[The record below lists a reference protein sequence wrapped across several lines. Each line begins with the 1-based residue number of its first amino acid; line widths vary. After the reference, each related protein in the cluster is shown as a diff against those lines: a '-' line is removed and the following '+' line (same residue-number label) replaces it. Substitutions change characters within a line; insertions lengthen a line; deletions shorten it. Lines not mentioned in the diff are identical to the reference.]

1 MELKYTVKD
10 ENYKTINQV
19 LTNELK
25 ISTRLLAKLIH
36 LKKIYLNG
44 MLVDTRNNVKIGDLI
59 TVDFNYDEDNSNIV
73 PKKMELKIVYEDE
86 WLLIVN
92 KPSGLAV
99 HPSILYYED
108 SLSNG
113 IRYYFDSINLKKK
126 IRPVNR
132 LDLNTSRLSCFCQMR
147 IYSSNF
153 KFANAIWYF

>member
-1 MELKYTVKD
+1 MELKYTVKN
-10 ENYKTINQV
+10 ENYKTVNQV

-25 ISTRLLAKLIH
+25 ISTRLLAKLIRF
-36 LKKIYLNG
+36 KKIYLNG
-44 MLVDTRNNVKIGDLI
+44 VLVDTRNNVKIGDLI

-73 PKKMELKIVYEDE
+73 PKKMDLNIVYEDE

-99 HPSILYYED
+99 HPSILHYED

-132 LDLNTSRLSCFCQMR
+132 LDLNTSRISCFCQM
-147 IYSSNF
+147 
-153 KFANAIWYF
+153 